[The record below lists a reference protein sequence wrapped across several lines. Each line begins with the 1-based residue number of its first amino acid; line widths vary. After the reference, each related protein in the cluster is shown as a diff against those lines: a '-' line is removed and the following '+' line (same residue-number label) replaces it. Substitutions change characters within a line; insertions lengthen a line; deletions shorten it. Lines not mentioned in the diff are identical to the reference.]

1 MKWIYDRRILG
12 CLPLPYR
19 RFAALARFVYGLRG
33 KRFHARYTADYL
45 VRRKDALPEKIRS
58 GQYPECVPVDFPNF
72 RMFVDLCDR
81 RAMFALDEA
90 IGTNWEMRM
99 LPDYLRPGDTF
110 LDIGANHG
118 SYSFAAAR
126 LVGASGR
133 ILAFEPQPHLACLI
147 RRSAELN
154 GLTNID
160 VKEIALSDT
169 QGTAEF
175 FVPVMFS
182 GMGGLHR
189 AFSGATEHRTL
200 CVTKECL
207 DDVAVREALAG
218 TVFMKMDVEG
228 NELHVLRG
236 GAEFLKAHKP
246 AVLFEL
252 NSASLAA
259 ADTSAAALLTAFQQL
274 GYAQFSD
281 SRRYPQRLSVHQ
293 IEEGKQGHINLVA
306 YPGSS
311 RMES

>member
-1 MKWIYDRRILG
+1 
-12 CLPLPYR
+12 
-19 RFAALARFVYGLRG
+19 
-33 KRFHARYTADYL
+33 
-45 VRRKDALPEKIRS
+45 
-58 GQYPECVPVDFPNF
+58 
-72 RMFVDLCDR
+72 MFVALCDR

-90 IGTNWEMRM
+90 IGTNWEMRV
-99 LPDYLRPGDTF
+99 LSDHLRPGDTF

-118 SYSFAAAR
+118 SYSLAAAR
-126 LVGASGR
+126 LVGETGR
-133 ILAFEPQPHLACLI
+133 VLAFEPQPELACLI

-160 VKEIALSDT
+160 VKEIALSDSE
-169 QGTAEF
+169 GTAEF

-189 AFSGATEHRTL
+189 AFSAAAEHTTL
-200 CVTKECL
+200 SVTKQCL
-207 DDVAVREALAG
+207 DAVAVREALAG

-252 NSASLAA
+252 NPASLAA
-259 ADTSAAALLTAFQQL
+259 ADTSAATLLTAFQQL
-274 GYAQFSD
+274 GYAEFSD
-281 SRRYPQRLSVHQ
+281 SSRYPQRFSLHQ
-293 IEEGKQGHINLVA
+293 IEKGQQGHINLLA
-306 YPGSS
+306 YPGAS